1 MAYQRKTKNHGSG
14 QKTTTTT
21 TSERGKKN
29 GFRTTFTTKQGPVT
43 QSQSRNQNG
52 SIRTTTTSHING
64 VTRRSTSTTPSA
76 PKIKHKKPSPT
87 RYKKMPVH
95 KFKKQRKKKAQP
107 MGIVDWAVAI
117 FLALLAYD
125 YFITN
130 GGL

>member
-1 MAYQRKTKNHGSG
+1 
-14 QKTTTTT
+14 
-21 TSERGKKN
+21 
-29 GFRTTFTTKQGPVT
+29 
-43 QSQSRNQNG
+43 
-52 SIRTTTTSHING
+52 

-76 PKIKHKKPSPT
+76 PKIKHKKPSTT